1 MQELQL
7 NREMEQEHGK
17 ESILLVHNEDFSE
30 YNLVRDVYKRQD
42 IDRHEAEVFSRIEG
56 TEDVAETESRFS
68 VEETSDA
75 FEPCLLYT
83 SRCV

>member
-30 YNLVRDVYKRQD
+30 YNLVSVRGMDSAELISALSTMNEEDKSNISSYLESKRSMD
-42 IDRHEAEVFSRIEG
+42 YR
-56 TEDVAETESRFS
+56 T
-68 VEETSDA
+68 
-75 FEPCLLYT
+75 C
-83 SRCV
+83 